1 MPARSVS
8 KLAAPPDRD
17 DELVELLLE
26 LDELLDDELLDDE
39 LLEDELL
46 EEELLDDE
54 LLDDELPT
62 DGGAK
67 LLDELLDD
75 EVVTVVGLV
84 SVSQP
89 ETSAPPA
96 ARAPLERAIRNSRRR
111 DRRSDSVTSAVR

>member
-1 MPARSVS
+1 LPARSVS

-39 LLEDELL
+39 LLDD
-46 EEELLDDE
+46 ELLDDE